1 MTTPPRGPSLRV
13 DRLFR
18 WRGQNVSRLENFSD
32 AAFAFALTYLALT
45 SIAPRN
51 FGELGDVLTGFV
63 PFAVTFALLIM
74 VWIDHYLFFRRYDL
88 RDGVTMLLNSVL
100 LFLVLFYIYPLKFV
114 FTYLAARWF
123 GPVGGISWRE
133 MHAGGETV
141 SFDLMVFYSAGFGA
155 IYIVFALLYANAW
168 RHRDRLGLD
177 AVERRMT
184 RNALEACAILVG
196 FALTSIAIV
205 ASGLG
210 AHMHGMEGW
219 IYFGIGPV
227 LGVHGFI
234 RGVRVERLARTTRRE
249 LDPG

>member
-1 MTTPPRGPSLRV
+1 VTTPPRGHPLHV

-18 WRGQNVSRLENFSD
+18 WRGQDVSRLESFSD

-51 FGELGDVLTGFV
+51 FGELGEVLSGFV

-100 LFLVLFYIYPLKFV
+100 LFLVLFYVYPLKFV

-123 GPVGGISWRE
+123 GAVGGVSWQE
-133 MHAGGETV
+133 MHAGGETLP
-141 SFDLMVFYSAGFGA
+141 FNLMVFYSAGFGA
-155 IYIVFALLYANAW
+155 IYIVFALLYGNAW

-177 AVERRMT
+177 VVERRIT
-184 RNALEACAILVG
+184 RNALESCAVLVA
-196 FALTSIAIV
+196 FALASIAVV
-205 ASGLG
+205 ASGLN
-210 AHMHGMEGW
+210 AHARGLEGW
-219 IYFGIGPV
+219 IYFGIGPA
-227 LGVHGFI
+227 LGVHGFL
-234 RGVRVERLARTTRRE
+234 RGAEVARLARA
-249 LDPG
+249 G